1 MEGWESEAASACGE
15 SLSAFLDGELT
26 EVDCARLLETVRK
39 HPEAGRSLSRY
50 SLIREILH
58 SEEWKLREWVGG
70 TRRPPAPERRRSRF
84 PGGRL
89 PGLWAWRG
97 AFALSL
103 AVLLAVGL
111 RDDGSRTGL
120 AHPPS
125 AFLEARPTISVSPPY
140 GRVRS
145 VSWNVTSRAVRRQLT
160 TYWMLHAAS
169 ISATP
174 TMAYSRIAAYNYAVS
189 GRGQRWQRRH
199 RHP

>member
-1 MEGWESEAASACGE
+1 MKGLKSETGSACGE

-26 EVDCARLLETVRK
+26 EIDCAGLLETLRM
-39 HPEAGRSLSRY
+39 HPDAGRSLSRY

-58 SEEWKLREWVGG
+58 SEEWRLREWVGERG
-70 TRRPPAPERRRSRF
+70 FPPVPERRRLRSQ
-84 PGGRL
+84 GGRL

-103 AVLLAVGL
+103 AVVLAVGL
-111 RDDGSRTGL
+111 REDGSRMGL
-120 AHPPS
+120 TRPPPVFPETR
-125 AFLEARPTISVSPPY
+125 ATALVSPSY

-145 VSWNVTSRAVRRQLT
+145 VSWSVSSRAVRRQLT

-189 GRGQRWQRRH
+189 GRGQRWRQ